1 MSGAKRFSSGS
12 APGQTRRGFSLV
24 ELMVALTGGLFVS
37 VIVFAM
43 ARQGTRFY
51 QQETRVAEATLASTI
66 GMQRLRA
73 DIGRAGYMSSAYIGA
88 GASNDPNLCM
98 NYAGSPVSL
107 LGNMRSVQIIET
119 NVDSSI
125 DPGKSGIAPDIIQL
139 SGAYQNSDRFIA
151 GYLQMNAGLLAV
163 PLQPNIGALA
173 RLRYLQITQTA
184 DKQALLTSLF
194 PTGRLLRLVNQYG
207 RVAYG
212 LINSTN
218 PTGDPTNALPTI
230 LLEAAPAIPLQGAA
244 NAACVFSGV
253 GVEVNVVN
261 FIRYRIASLK
271 NYTTYSGSYGQLF
284 ASTLA
289 NSNPADAY
297 RTELI
302 REELNPADGSP
313 FANTPPDI
321 VAEYAIDLKFEGLV
335 TPGTGPNQPT
345 LAMTPGAG
353 DIYAI
358 TTNTAT
364 GQPQRVRSLR
374 ARLSVRSREADRTSN
389 VPAALA
395 AKGRYRIAVGAAQPS
410 FARVRTV
417 QTDIAIPNHYF

>member
-1 MSGAKRFSSGS
+1 MTGPMQLPSGLV
-12 APGQTRRGFSLV
+12 PVQDRRGFSLV

-73 DIGRAGYMSSAYIGA
+73 DIGRAGYMSSIFIDPSG
-88 GASNDPNLCM
+88 SDPNLCM
-98 NYAGSPVSL
+98 NYATSTLSL
-107 LGNMRSVQIIET
+107 LREMRSVQIT
-119 NVDSSI
+119 KVDSLGGNTDPDNASI
-125 DPGKSGIAPDIIQL
+125 KADTIQL

-151 GYLQMNAGLLAV
+151 GFIQFNGLATVV

-173 RLRYLQITQTA
+173 RWRYLQPTT
-184 DKQALLTSLF
+184 DKQALLTQLF

-212 LINSTN
+212 LITGVS
-218 PTGDPTNALPTI
+218 PIGDPANLLPTI
-230 LLEAAPAIPLQGAA
+230 TLSTSLPLPQGPP
-244 NAACVFSGV
+244 CTFSGV

-271 NYTTYSGSYGQLF
+271 NDTTYSGSYGQLYN
-284 ASTLA
+284 STLA
-289 NSNPADAY
+289 NSNPADVY

-302 REELNPADGSP
+302 REELDPVTGQA
-313 FANTPPDI
+313 FANTPPEI

-335 TPGTGPNQPT
+335 TPALGPNQTALAVTTPT
-345 LAMTPGAG
+345 AG
-353 DIYAI
+353 DIYTI
-358 TTNTAT
+358 TSGAVGA

-389 VPAALA
+389 VPAAMS
-395 AKGRYRIAVGAAQPS
+395 AKGRYRIAVGADQLT

-417 QTDIAIPNHYF
+417 QTDIAIPNHF

>member
-1 MSGAKRFSSGS
+1 MIGPMQFPSGTVPAKS
-12 APGQTRRGFSLV
+12 RRGFSLV

-51 QQETRVAEATLASTI
+51 QQETRIAEATLASTI

-73 DIGRAGYMSSAYIGA
+73 DIGRAGYMSSVFIGSA
-88 GASNDPNLCM
+88 NSDPNLCM
-98 NYAGSPVSL
+98 DYSTSTLTL
-107 LGNMRSVQIIET
+107 LANMRSVQIT
-119 NVDSSI
+119 QNTTLGSDADPTKASI
-125 DPGKSGIAPDIIQL
+125 TPDTIQL

-151 GYLQMNAGLLAV
+151 GYLQMNGGLLDV

-173 RLRYLQITQTA
+173 RLRYLQSTSP
-184 DKQALLTSLF
+184 QALLTQLF

-207 RVAYG
+207 RIAYG
-212 LINSTN
+212 LISGASPN
-218 PTGDPTNALPTI
+218 GDPTNTLPTI
-230 LLEAAPAIPLQGAA
+230 ILAAAPAVPLQGAA

-261 FIRYRIASLK
+261 FFRYRIASLK
-271 NYTTYSGSYGQLF
+271 SDLTYSSSYGQLYN
-284 ASTLA
+284 STLT

-302 REELNPADGSP
+302 REELNPIDGKP
-313 FANTPPDI
+313 FANTPPEI
-321 VAEYAIDLKFEGLV
+321 VAEYAIDLKFEALV
-335 TPGTGPNQPT
+335 TPATGTNQTLLAVTPT
-345 LAMTPGAG
+345 AG

-358 TTNTAT
+358 TSSAAT

-374 ARLSVRSREADRTSN
+374 ARLSVRSREADRTSDI
-389 VPAALA
+389 PGATS
-395 AKGRYRIAVGAAQPS
+395 GRYRIQVSPVPS
-410 FARVRTV
+410 TFARVRTV
-417 QTDIAIPNHYF
+417 QTDIAIPNHF

>member
-1 MSGAKRFSSGS
+1 MSGSKQFSSGLGPPHS
-12 APGQTRRGFSLV
+12 RRGFSLV

-37 VIVFAM
+37 VVVFAM

-73 DIGRAGYMSSAYIGA
+73 DIGRAGYMSSIFIDTA
-88 GASNDPNLCM
+88 NPDPNLCM
-98 NYAGSPVSL
+98 DYSNSALVL
-107 LGNMRSVQIIET
+107 LKKMRSVQITQNTAVGT
-119 NVDSSI
+119 NA
-125 DPGKSGIAPDIIQL
+125 DPTKAGITPDTIQL

-151 GYLQMNAGLLAV
+151 GFLQANAGLLAV

-173 RLRYLQITQTA
+173 RLRYLQSTNQ
-184 DKQALLTSLF
+184 QALLTQLF

-207 RVAYG
+207 RVGYG
-212 LINSTN
+212 LISSVIPNGGPAN
-218 PTGDPTNALPTI
+218 LLPTI
-230 LLEAAPAIPLQGAA
+230 LLAAAPAIPLQGAA

-261 FIRYRIASLK
+261 FVRYRIASLK
-271 NYTTYSGSYGQLF
+271 NDPTYSGSYGQLYN
-284 ASTLA
+284 STLA
-289 NSNPADAY
+289 NSNPADLY

-302 REELNPADGSP
+302 REELNPVDGLP
-313 FANTPPDI
+313 FANTPPEI
-321 VAEYAIDLKFEGLV
+321 VAEYAVDLKFEGLV
-335 TPGTGPNQPT
+335 TPANGPNQVA
-345 LAMTPGAG
+345 LAVTPAAD

-358 TTNTAT
+358 ASNAIT

-389 VPAALA
+389 VPAALSA
-395 AKGRYRIAVGAAQPS
+395 QGLYRVAVGASQTT

-417 QTDIAIPNHYF
+417 QTDIAIPNHF

>member
-1 MSGAKRFSSGS
+1 MMTCARRIPFCPAT
-12 APGQTRRGFSLV
+12 APNHRGFSLV

-73 DIGRAGYMSSAYIGA
+73 DIGRAGYMSSAFIGNA
-88 GASNDPNLCM
+88 ANADPNLCM
-98 NYAGSPVSL
+98 NYVGSNVAL
-107 LGNMRSVQIIET
+107 LANMRSLQIT
-119 NVDSSI
+119 ANDTVGADT
-125 DPGKSGIAPDIIQL
+125 DPTKGGITTDAIQL
-139 SGAYQNSDRFIA
+139 SGAYQNPDRFIA
-151 GYLQMNAGLLAV
+151 GYLEMTGGLLAV

-173 RLRYLQITQTA
+173 RLRYLQSTN
-184 DKQALLTSLF
+184 KQALLTSLF

-207 RVAYG
+207 RIAYG
-212 LINSTN
+212 LITN
-218 PTGDPTNALPTI
+218 ATPIGDPSGTLPAI
-230 LLEAAPAIPLQGAA
+230 LVAANPVIPLQGAA
-244 NAACVFSGV
+244 NSICVFSGV
-253 GVEVNVVN
+253 GTEVNVVN

-271 NYTTYSGSYGQLF
+271 NDATYKTSYGQLF
-284 ASTLA
+284 NSTLL
-289 NSNPADAY
+289 NSNPADEY

-302 REELNPADGSP
+302 REELNPVTGEP
-313 FANTPPDI
+313 FANAPPEI

-335 TPGTGPNQPT
+335 TPTTGPNQLALAATPT
-345 LAMTPGAG
+345 GG

-358 TTNTAT
+358 ATSAAT

-374 ARLSVRSREADRTSN
+374 ARLSVRSREADRTSD
-389 VPAALA
+389 VPTAMA
-395 AKGRYRIAVGAAQPS
+395 AKGRYRIAVGADQKM

-417 QTDIAIPNHYF
+417 QTDIAVPNHF